1 MKFEFGV
8 IRFPSFS
15 PLRGCRGRLK
25 SHPTKRGI
33 VEGELTTPACSAQG
47 EARREPSL
55 SPHCSML
62 PVCAA
67 SKLNQEIAQLDE
79 FLMSDAT
86 PVECMDIVT
95 LDGFP

>member
-1 MKFEFGV
+1 
-8 IRFPSFS
+8 
-15 PLRGCRGRLK
+15 
-25 SHPTKRGI
+25 
-33 VEGELTTPACSAQG
+33 
-47 EARREPSL
+47 
-55 SPHCSML
+55 ML

-86 PVECMDIVT
+86 PVECMDMVT